1 MLNTN
6 NRAAGSSDPL
16 GPDCREEAMART
28 GIQELILQELE
39 GLAEDRILEVL
50 DFIRF
55 LKSRQGEHPPLPGRR
70 LIPQPE
76 ALRILAELDRIRAEV
91 EGSLRRLFGR
101 SGAGGSRSPRALDRG
116 SLDHRP
122 ATCS

>member
-16 GPDCREEAMART
+16 GPDCREEAMAHT

-91 EGSLRRLFGR
+91 EARYGVYPGDPVQEVREAHERRMEEAWKP
-101 SGAGGSRSPRALDRG
+101 SS
-116 SLDHRP
+116 
-122 ATCS
+122 